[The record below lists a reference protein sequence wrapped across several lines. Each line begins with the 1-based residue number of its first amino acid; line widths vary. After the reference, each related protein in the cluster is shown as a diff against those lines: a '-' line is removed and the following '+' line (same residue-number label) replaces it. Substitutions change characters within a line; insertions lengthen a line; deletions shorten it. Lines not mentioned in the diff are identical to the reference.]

1 MEQLGRY
8 RLLEELGSGGFAVV
22 YKAESV
28 GEDRSLV
35 ALKCLHSNLTH
46 EDPGFLES
54 LREEARIC
62 SLIHHHNVVRVYE
75 LAYDYDVRGEPQ
87 YYMVME
93 LVEGLTLEALTW
105 MTAKAGVRLPAA
117 VSLDLMAQVADG
129 LFHVHTLTDAQ
140 GRTVGMVHRDLK
152 PSNVLVD
159 GNGVSKILDFG
170 IAKAL
175 DSSGP
180 KTATGMTR
188 GTAAYMAPEQAFA
201 RQLTP
206 AADQFAFGALLF
218 FVTVGEP
225 LIRADTMAAE
235 LLSVVNTPPEHR
247 VDEADAVIPGL
258 GEIMLRLRQPDPE
271 DRYASMAEV
280 AASLRALRQAQPLT
294 VATASYLRSLLSD
307 PRAKV
312 SRNELARMRGRGS
325 GPVSLVTMDHLGPQQ
340 LDRSGVLVTPE
351 EAALSW
357 AQEAGE
363 ELSVADL
370 DPLPLVPDERET
382 MVMPSAE
389 TEAVT
394 DPVVSAAVP
403 QATPTDA
410 VPRATPADAVPAAPA
425 PTPTPGATTESIPD
439 PFAAPV
445 PQATPTEPAPAAEEE
460 GGMSGWIYA
469 LLLFPLLALLVGVV
483 LLAMVRLWQTGDQ
496 ELPTELAQL
505 GTHDP
510 QPELI
515 TAAPDRGDI
524 RVEEDETITPAE
536 VAEEVTP
543 EVLEPATPEVDPA
556 QEQPTPAPPEPAT
569 ESSDRPEP
577 ATPEPATPEPPT
589 PEPPPVQDDPP
600 GPAQLG
606 ALRLNAYPAARVY
619 VDGEFVGTTL
629 ETAKGI
635 ELPAGDR
642 EVRLVRSSDG
652 YEQTIHVVIKARK
665 ILPIAFEWDDS

>member
-28 GEDRSLV
+28 GEDRSRV
-35 ALKCLHSNLTH
+35 ALKCLHANLTH

-75 LAYDYDVRGEPQ
+75 LAYEYDARGEPQ

-93 LVEGLTLEALTW
+93 LVEGATLEALTW
-105 MTAKAGVRLPAA
+105 MTAKAGVRLPPA
-117 VSLDLMAQVADG
+117 VVLDLMAQVADG

-159 GNGVSKILDFG
+159 GDGVAKILDFG

-218 FVTVGEP
+218 FVAVSEP

-235 LLSVVNTPPEHR
+235 LLSVVNTPPDHR
-247 VDEADAVIPGL
+247 VDEADRAIPGL
-258 GEIMLRLRQPDPE
+258 GDILYRLRQTDPE
-271 DRYASMAEV
+271 DRFASMAEV

-294 VATASYLRSLLSD
+294 VDTASYLRSVLSD
-307 PRAKV
+307 PRATV
-312 SRNELARMRGRGS
+312 SRHELARMRGRGS
-325 GPVSLVTMDHLGPQQ
+325 GPAELVTMDHLGPQQ
-340 LDRSGVLVTPE
+340 LDRTGSLVTPE

-357 AQEAGE
+357 ALEAGE

-370 DPLPLVPDERET
+370 DPLPLPDERAT

-394 DPVVSAAVP
+394 EPVVSAVTDTSDHP
-403 QATPTDA
+403 ATTPVTD
-410 VPRATPADAVPAAPA
+410 TSDHPA
-425 PTPTPGATTESIPD
+425 PSVPM
-439 PFAAPV
+439 AAQP
-445 PQATPTEPAPAAEEE
+445 PAPAEERR
-460 GGMSGWIYA
+460 GFSPWITA
-469 LLLFPLLALLVGVV
+469 MLLLPLLALVLGVV
-483 LLAMVRLWQTGDQ
+483 MLALVRLWQTGDQ
-496 ELPTELAQL
+496 LPPVEFVEV
-505 GTHDP
+505 GTT
-510 QPELI
+510 Q
-515 TAAPDRGDI
+515 
-524 RVEEDETITPAE
+524 
-536 VAEEVTP
+536 
-543 EVLEPATPEVDPA
+543 VD
-556 QEQPTPAPPEPAT
+556 TT
-569 ESSDRPEP
+569 LVD
-577 ATPEPATPEPPT
+577 PEPPT
-589 PEPPPVQDDPP
+589 PSITESDPVEIVVEATDPVEEPPDEPVTAGTSSPEPDPIREDPADASDHTEPAEPVTPDPAPQELPTEAPPPPDPVEQDPP
-600 GPAQLG
+600 ATVEMG

-629 ETAKGI
+629 ETARGV
-635 ELPAGDR
+635 ELPAGER

-652 YEQTIHVVIKARK
+652 YEQIIQVVIKARK
-665 ILPIAFEWDDS
+665 SLAVPFEWDDS